1 MPLSYCTLH
10 ERFFD
15 PHGQTWVTWPQML
28 VAMVQPCC
36 DMLDAASID
45 LSRYTVIPTPCDLCT
60 AIARQAVDEP
70 IDPPP

>member
-15 PHGQTWVTWPQML
+15 PHGQTWVTWPHML

-36 DMLDAASID
+36 DMLDAASINA
-45 LSRYTVIPTPCDLCT
+45 SGYTVVPTSCDLCT
-60 AIARQAVDEP
+60 AIARQAVDEL
-70 IDPPP
+70 IDPLE